1 MGKEIVNKV
10 QEVQRVPGRIISRKN
25 TWRHKVIKMIK
36 IKDNNKILKGTG
48 GKQQIRYKEMLIW
61 LSADFS
67 TEMTSQKGMT

>member
-10 QEVQRVPGRIISRKN
+10 QEVQRVPGRIISRRN

-48 GKQQIRYKEMLIW
+48 GKQQIRYKGMLIW

-67 TEMTSQKGMT
+67 TEITSQKGMT